1 MKRRTRA
8 VSCDEAG
15 TTRGFMNGLKVAL
28 AGLAVITALCAGGS
42 ADAAE
47 IKVLA
52 SGSLKGALA
61 RLAPDFQ
68 KSSGNTAT
76 IEYGPAGAIMGRIQK
91 GDAAD
96 VVIVSRSQL
105 EKLQSDGKVV
115 PESSTNIA
123 GIALGVAIR
132 AGAPKPDISSVEAF
146 KRALLSARSIGY
158 RDPATGSTSGTYTAN
173 LIERLGLAE
182 NLKPKLR
189 LDRTEGDA
197 PENVFR
203 TVASGEI
210 DMQIGQITEIVIAP
224 GVELAGPLPSE
235 IQNTT
240 VMAAGITATSK
251 APEVAGVFIR
261 FISSP
266 SAAAVLKATGF
277 VGMKEN

>member
-1 MKRRTRA
+1 
-8 VSCDEAG
+8 V
-15 TTRGFMNGLKVAL
+15 
-28 AGLAVITALCAGGS
+28 
-42 ADAAE
+42 DAAE

-52 SGSLKGALA
+52 SGSLKGALS

-68 KSSGNTAT
+68 KASGNTAT

-105 EKLQSDGKVV
+105 EKLQSEGKIRKGSLV
-115 PESSTNIA
+115 NIA

-158 RDPATGSTSGTYTAN
+158 RDPATGSVSGTYAAG

-182 NLKPKLR
+182 DLKPKLR

-210 DMQIGQITEIVIAP
+210 DIQIGQITEIVIAP
-224 GVELAGPLPSE
+224 GVELAGPLPAE

-240 VMAAGITATSK
+240 VMAAGITPTS
-251 APEVAGVFIR
+251 EVQEAASAFIR

-277 VGMKEN
+277 AAVKEN

>member
-1 MKRRTRA
+1 M
-8 VSCDEAG
+8 SY
-15 TTRGFMNGLKVAL
+15 LKIAL
-28 AGLAVITALCAGGS
+28 AGLAVIAAMGSGDS

-68 KSSGNTAT
+68 KSSGNATT
-76 IEYGPAGAIMGRIQK
+76 IEYGPAGAITGRIQK

-115 PESSTNIA
+115 SGSSTNIA

-132 AGAPKPDISSVEAF
+132 KGAPKPDISSVEAF
-146 KRALLSARSIGY
+146 KQALLSARSIGY
-158 RDPATGSTSGTYTAN
+158 RDPATGSTSGTYAAN

-240 VMAAGITATSK
+240 VMAAGIVATSK
-251 APEVAGVFIR
+251 APEIAGSFIR

-266 SAAAVLKATGF
+266 PLPMS
-277 VGMKEN
+277 